1 MKLDKLDQNIMLA
14 LQKNGRLSYMEL
26 AKMMDVTEGTIRNR
40 FTKLV
45 NNGIMRIT
53 ASPDIEKLGYGFMGI
68 IGMQV
73 HLADL
78 HEVADKLAQNPNIC
92 YLVNV
97 TGRYELLATV
107 VTRSSKEFA
116 YFMENVVSAIPHVLK
131 TETFVALNVYKGSG
145 SGMDML
151 QLIGNLD
158 QFAPR
163 KS

>member
-151 QLIGNLD
+151 QLIGNLN

>member
-26 AKMMDVTEGTIRNR
+26 AKMMAVTEGTIRNR

-78 HEVADKLAQNPNIC
+78 HEVADQLAKNPNIC

-116 YFMENVVSAIPHVLK
+116 HFMETVVSAIPNVLK
-131 TETFVALNVYKGSG
+131 TETFVALNIYKGSG
-145 SGMDML
+145 SGMDLL

-158 QFAPR
+158 RFAPG

>member
-1 MKLDKLDQNIMLA
+1 MKLDKLDQNIMMA

-26 AKMMDVTEGTIRNR
+26 AKMMAVTEGTIRNR

-116 YFMENVVSAIPHVLK
+116 YFMETVVSAIPNILK
-131 TETFVALNVYKGSG
+131 TETFVALNVYKGAG

>member
-26 AKMMDVTEGTIRNR
+26 AKMTAVTEGTIRNR

-45 NNGIMRIT
+45 NNGILRIT

-73 HLADL
+73 HLAAL
-78 HEVADKLAQNPNIC
+78 HEVADQLAKNPNIC

-116 YFMENVVSAIPHVLK
+116 YFMENVVSAIPNVLK
-131 TETFVALNVYKGSG
+131 TETFVALNIYKGTG
-145 SGMDML
+145 SEMDML

-158 QFAPR
+158 QSTPR

>member
-1 MKLDKLDQNIMLA
+1 MKLDKLDQNIMMA

-26 AKMMDVTEGTIRNR
+26 AKMMAVTEGTIRNR

-53 ASPDIEKLGYGFMGI
+53 ASPDIEKLGYSFMGI
-68 IGMQV
+68 IGIQV
-73 HLADL
+73 HLANL
-78 HEVADKLAQNPNIC
+78 HEVAAQLAKNPNIC

-116 YFMENVVSAIPHVLK
+116 YFMENVVSAIPNVLK

-151 QLIGNLD
+151 QLIGNLN

>member
-26 AKMMDVTEGTIRNR
+26 AKMMAVTEGTIRNR

>member
-1 MKLDKLDQNIMLA
+1 MKLDKLDQNIMMA

-26 AKMMDVTEGTIRNR
+26 AKMMAVTEGTIRNR

-78 HEVADKLAQNPNIC
+78 REVADKLAQNPNIC

-116 YFMENVVSAIPHVLK
+116 YFMENVVSAIPNVLK
-131 TETFVALNVYKGSG
+131 TETFVALNVYKGAG

>member
-1 MKLDKLDQNIMLA
+1 MKLDKLDQDIMLA

-26 AKMMDVTEGTIRNR
+26 AKMMAVTEGTIRNR

-45 NNGIMRIT
+45 DNGIMRIT
-53 ASPDIEKLGYGFMGI
+53 ASPDIEKLGFGFMGI

-78 HEVADKLAQNPNIC
+78 HEVAEKLADNPNIC
-92 YLVNV
+92 HLVNV

-116 YFMENVVSAIPHVLK
+116 HFMESVVSAIPHVLK
-131 TETFVALNVYKGSG
+131 TETFVALNIYKGSG
-145 SGMDML
+145 NSMDML
-151 QLIGNLD
+151 QLVDNLN
-158 QFAPR
+158 QPAHG

>member
-26 AKMMDVTEGTIRNR
+26 AKMTAVTEGTIRNR

-45 NNGIMRIT
+45 NNGILRIT

-73 HLADL
+73 HLAAL
-78 HEVADKLAQNPNIC
+78 HEVADQLAKNPNIC

-116 YFMENVVSAIPHVLK
+116 HFMESVVSAIPHVLK
-131 TETFVALNVYKGSG
+131 TETFVALNIYKGSG
-145 SGMDML
+145 SGMDLL

-158 QFAPR
+158 RFAPG

>member
-1 MKLDKLDQNIMLA
+1 MKLDKLDQNIMMA

-26 AKMMDVTEGTIRNR
+26 AKMMAVTEGTIRNR

-45 NNGIMRIT
+45 NSGIMRIT

-73 HLADL
+73 HLANL
-78 HEVADKLAQNPNIC
+78 HEVADQLAKNPNIC

-116 YFMENVVSAIPHVLK
+116 YFMENVVSAIPNVLK
-131 TETFVALNVYKGSG
+131 TETFVALNVYKGAG

-151 QLIGNLD
+151 QLIGSLD
-158 QFAPR
+158 QFAPG

>member
-158 QFAPR
+158 QSAPR